1 MATKTKSRKRAYVSR
16 LTKEEQMVRLILRI
30 MTRDEK
36 RRQRELTLTD
46 DILLIG
52 MATRIQLGLLG
63 DIEDDSEDEDI
74 FSELVSKPR
83 GGKQS

>member
-1 MATKTKSRKRAYVSR
+1 MATKTKSRKRTYVSK
-16 LTKEEQMVRLILRI
+16 LSKEDQMVRLILRI

-52 MATRIQLGLLG
+52 MATRILLG
-63 DIEDDSEDEDI
+63 DWTILEDDSEKDADI
-74 FSELVSKPR
+74 FGEPSKVR
-83 GGKQS
+83 GGK